1 LGKGQISINSSKK
14 NNLKNMSSFEI
25 DGGYLTFSFDKRKSL
40 YKNESRE
47 GIILNE
53 LNPN

>member
-1 LGKGQISINSSKK
+1 MGKGQISFNSAKK
-14 NNLKNMSSFEI
+14 NNLKNMSSLEI
-25 DGGYLTFSFDKRKSL
+25 EGGYLTFSLDKRKAL
-40 YKNESRE
+40 YKNESKE